1 MTNRLDNPLQNSA
14 VKSRQIAFF
23 AAFVLP
29 VYKLLETP
37 SLLAR
42 FAKGDLL
49 VPAFLHFVVQAALLS
64 LLVYAASRSE
74 TSLFER
80 LNARLGK
87 WSALIYALLALY
99 FLCIAVLP
107 LLDLEKFVYA
117 VFYDTSPTVFSFAA
131 FFIFAAFACTKGLKT
146 VGRSA
151 DLSLFLFLPA
161 FLLLVAMSFPA
172 TKPDNL
178 LPLFGESA
186 KSTLDAFAYT
196 TPHFAD
202 AVFLLPLIGNLR
214 YQKGDGKKIVV
225 GYGVGAAFVL
235 VFLCVFFGLYSTIA
249 PREHYA
255 FSKIAQYFP
264 VLSIVGRIDLIFV
277 YMLCV
282 VLFFYVAT
290 PLQYTVYF
298 GAKIAHTTRK
308 TSISAIVCF
317 GAFLFVLFCNKHY
330 NAIYALF
337 CETLFPVF
345 LFLSIGLPVACSLF
359 NHKENRNA

>member
-1 MTNRLDNPLQNSA
+1 MTNPLQNSA

-23 AAFVLP
+23 AAFILP

-49 VPAFLHFVVQAALLS
+49 LPALCHFLIQTGLLA

-74 TSLFER
+74 KTLFER
-80 LNARLGK
+80 LQTRFGK
-87 WSALIYALLALY
+87 WSAVFYATFALY
-99 FLCIAVLP
+99 FLFIAVLP

-117 VFYDTSPTVFSFAA
+117 VFYDTSPTLFSFAA
-131 FFIFAAFACTKGLKT
+131 FFVFAAFACTKGIKT

-151 DLSLFLFLPA
+151 DLAIFLFLPA
-161 FLLLVAMSFPA
+161 FVLLVGMSFPA
-172 TKPDNL
+172 TKLDNL

-186 KSTLDAFAYT
+186 KATLNGFAYT

-202 AVFLLPLIGNLR
+202 AAFLLPLIGNLR

-235 VFLCVFFGLYSTIA
+235 AFLCVFFGLYSTIA

-264 VLSIVGRIDLIFV
+264 VLSIVGRIDLLFV

-282 VLFFYVAT
+282 VLFFYAAA

-298 GAKIAHTTRK
+298 GAKIANTSRK
-308 TSISAIVCF
+308 TTLSALVCF
-317 GAFLFVLFCNKHY
+317 GAFLFVLFCNKY
-330 NAIYALF
+330 YDAFYAFF

-345 LFLSIGLPVACSLF
+345 LLFSVGLPTVLSLF
-359 NHKENRNA
+359 NFKEKNHA

>member
-1 MTNRLDNPLQNSA
+1 MPNQDPNA

-23 AAFVLP
+23 AAFILP

-49 VPAFLHFVVQAALLS
+49 LPALLHFAMQTGLILL
-64 LLVYAASRSE
+64 LLFACSRSE
-74 TSLFER
+74 KTLFER
-80 LNARLGK
+80 LRAKLGK
-87 WSALIYALLALY
+87 SVVLLYVLLIVYYL
-99 FLCIAVLP
+99 FVAVLP

-117 VFYDTSPTVFSFAA
+117 AFYDTSPTLFSFAA
-131 FFIFAAFACTKGLKT
+131 FFVFAGFACSKGIKT

-151 DLSLFLFLPA
+151 DLALFLFLPA

-172 TKPDNL
+172 TKLSNL

-186 KSTLDAFAYT
+186 KATLNGFAYT
-196 TPHFAD
+196 TPHFSD
-202 AVFLLPLIGNLR
+202 ALFLLPLIGNLH
-214 YQKGDGKKIVV
+214 YQKGDCKKIAI
-225 GYGVGAAFVL
+225 GYGVGALFVL
-235 VFLCVFFGLYSTIA
+235 AFLCVFFGLYSTIA

-264 VLSIVGRIDLIFV
+264 VLSIVGRVDLLLV

-282 VLFFYVAT
+282 VLFFYAVT
-290 PLQYTVYF
+290 PLQFVVYF
-298 GAKIAHTTRK
+298 SAEIAQTNRK
-308 TSISAIVCF
+308 TVLSAIVSLV
-317 GAFLFVLFCNKHY
+317 AFLFVLFCNKYY

-337 CETLFPVF
+337 CETLFP
-345 LFLSIGLPVACSLF
+345 LFLLSSLLLPLGIALI
-359 NHKENRNA
+359 KENHRE

>member
-1 MTNRLDNPLQNSA
+1 MTNALQNNV
-14 VKSRQIAFF
+14 VKGRQIAFF

-49 VPAFLHFVVQAALLS
+49 VPAFLHFALQTALLC
-64 LLVYAASRSE
+64 LLVYVVSRSE
-74 TSLFER
+74 KTLFER
-80 LNARLGK
+80 LNARLGR
-87 WSALIYALLALY
+87 WSALIYALLAVY
-99 FLCIAVLP
+99 FLFIAVLP

-117 VFYDTSPTVFSFAA
+117 AFYDTSPTIFSFAA
-131 FFIFAAFACTKGLKT
+131 FFVFAGFACTKGLKT
-146 VGRSA
+146 LGRSA
-151 DLSLFLFLPA
+151 DLALFLFLPA
-161 FLLLVAMSFPA
+161 FVLLVAMSFPA

-225 GYGVGAAFVL
+225 GYGVGATFVL

-264 VLSIVGRIDLIFV
+264 VLSIVGRVDLLFV

-290 PLQYTVYF
+290 PLQYSVYF
-298 GAKIAHTTRK
+298 SAKIAKTTRK
-308 TSISAIVCF
+308 TTFSAIVCF

-330 NAIYALF
+330 NAVYAFF
-337 CETLFPVF
+337 CETLFPVM
-345 LFLSIGLPVACSLF
+345 LLLSIGLPVALSVF
-359 NHKENRNA
+359 HFKEKNRA